1 MSQSGQRLEG
11 GRQAPLTKLSWYAA
25 QGISVWDNNNPSGR
39 LIVTE
44 ETKDSGFDSRAIR
57 NLAEHLFGM

>member
-1 MSQSGQRLEG
+1 MDKADYVERWTQ
-11 GRQAPLTKLSWYAA
+11 KLSWYAA